1 MSVSESISRRLEP
14 LHTPG
19 VRFPFRRS
27 KLARAEVQAAPAV
40 VACAARVRVD
50 VDASQERLGRVL
62 GLRSKNVFDGILYE
76 LYMSALEV
84 KTRVLHTVQGWIHGP
99 SVTPASFVAAIGVQ
113 HGILL

>member
-1 MSVSESISRRLEP
+1 M
-14 LHTPG
+14 
-19 VRFPFRRS
+19 RFSFRRS

-40 VACAARVRVD
+40 FACAASFRVD
-50 VDASQERLGRVL
+50 VDGSQERLGRVL

-99 SVTPASFVAAIGVQ
+99 SVTPASFVAASRIRHGV
-113 HGILL
+113 LL